1 MKRGRKRAD
10 LTGQRFG
17 KWTVERP
24 ATEEEMRFRSK
35 GFFWFCRCDCG
46 RTGFVTT
53 GNLRGGQSTRC
64 MSCAGRAVD
73 LSGQRFGRWAVLR
86 RALPEEFR
94 RYGSGAFWVC
104 RCDCG
109 NVGTISGR
117 TLRTGGSRSC
127 GCYRDEVAAQNG
139 RRGAEIKKRMKEE
152 QKTHAQP

>member
-1 MKRGRKRAD
+1 MKPGRKTAD

-24 ATEEEMRFRSK
+24 ATEEEMRLRSR
-35 GFFWFCRCDCG
+35 GFLWFCRCDCG
-46 RTGFVTT
+46 RTGLVTT

-64 MSCAGRAVD
+64 KSCVELAID
-73 LSGQRFGRWAVLR
+73 LSGQRFGRWTVLR

-94 RYGSGAFWVC
+94 RRGSGAIWLC

-109 NVGTISGR
+109 NVGTVSGWA
-117 TLRTGGSRSC
+117 LRSGGSRSC
-127 GCYRDEVAAQNG
+127 GCLRDELAADYG

-152 QKTHAQP
+152 QKTNAQP